1 MARIVLT
8 AVVIVLLNVLVGCQG
23 VDSGRGQLMP
33 IRTITSIGSAGVVDI
48 AKTGETDFVEQIA
61 VNRQAYRQGLELL
74 IKYYTKTGNNMK
86 FKWAKEELAA
96 LDSIPQYKYIVEA
109 EAAGA
114 NLRASISIPEAD
126 DLYKDALQLEKNA
139 GVLIFGKNNDSLR
152 LALDKYDRLIR
163 NYPSSDKIDD
173 AAYKAGEI
181 YEYFQD
187 YSIAL
192 LYYERAY
199 QWDPDT
205 THPAK
210 FRSARILDKRLHRNA
225 EALELYQQA
234 IKTEGKYGKY
244 RLWKEYAE
252 ERIKALYKTEEEN
265 E

>member
-48 AKTGETDFVEQIA
+48 AKAGETDFVEQIA

-74 IKYYTKTGNNMK
+74 VKYYTKTGNNMK

-109 EAAGA
+109 ESAGA

-126 DLYKDALQLEKNA
+126 DLYKDGLQLEKEAN
-139 GVLIFGKNNDSLR
+139 VLFIAKNNDLLR

-205 THPAK
+205 THPAR

-225 EALELYQQA
+225 EALELYRQA

-244 RLWKEYAE
+244 KIWKEYAE
-252 ERIKALYKTEEEN
+252 ERIKVLYKTGEN
-265 E
+265 ND

>member
-23 VDSGRGQLMP
+23 VDSGRGQRMP
-33 IRTITSIGSAGVVDI
+33 ARTMTSIGSAGVVNIDK
-48 AKTGETDFVEQIA
+48 AGETDFVEQIA
-61 VNRQAYRQGLELL
+61 VNRQAYRRGLELL

-86 FKWAKEELAA
+86 FKWAKEELAG

-109 EAAGA
+109 ESAGA
-114 NLRASISIPEAD
+114 NLRASVSIPEAD
-126 DLYKDALQLEKNA
+126 DLYKDALQLEKKAN
-139 GVLIFGKNNDSLR
+139 VLFIGKNNDLLR
-152 LALDKYDRLIR
+152 LALDKYDRLIKQ
-163 NYPSSDKIDD
+163 YPSSDKIDD
-173 AAYKAGEI
+173 AAYEAGEI

-205 THPAK
+205 THPAR
-210 FRSARILDKRLHRNA
+210 FRSARILDKLHRNA
-225 EALELYQQA
+225 EALELYRQA

-244 RLWKEYAE
+244 RIWKEYAE

>member
-23 VDSGRGQLMP
+23 VDSGRGQLMVH
-33 IRTITSIGSAGVVDI
+33 TMTSVGSVGAVNI
-48 AKTGETDFVEQIA
+48 AKTGETDLVEQIA

-86 FKWAKEELAA
+86 FKWAKGELAA

-114 NLRASISIPEAD
+114 NLRASTSIPEAD
-126 DLYKDALQLEKNA
+126 DLYMDALELEKDA
-139 GVLIFGKNNDSLR
+139 GVLIFGKNNDLLR

-205 THPAK
+205 THPAR
-210 FRSARILDKRLHRNA
+210 FRLARILDKRLHRNA
-225 EALELYQQA
+225 EALELYRQA

-244 RLWKEYAE
+244 RIWKEYAE
-252 ERIKALYKTEEEN
+252 GRIKALYRTEEDN
-265 E
+265 D

>member
-33 IRTITSIGSAGVVDI
+33 ARARTSLGSAGVVNIDK
-48 AKTGETDFVEQIA
+48 AGETDFVEQIA

-74 IKYYTKTGNNMK
+74 IRYYTKTGNNMK

-114 NLRASISIPEAD
+114 NLRASTSIPEAD
-126 DLYKDALQLEKNA
+126 DLYLDALDLEKDA
-139 GVLIFGKNNDSLR
+139 GVLIFGKNNDMLR

-192 LYYERAY
+192 LYYDRAY
-199 QWDPDT
+199 QWDPDM

-244 RLWKEYAE
+244 RMWKKYAE
-252 ERIKALYKTEEEN
+252 RRIKALYKSEEEN